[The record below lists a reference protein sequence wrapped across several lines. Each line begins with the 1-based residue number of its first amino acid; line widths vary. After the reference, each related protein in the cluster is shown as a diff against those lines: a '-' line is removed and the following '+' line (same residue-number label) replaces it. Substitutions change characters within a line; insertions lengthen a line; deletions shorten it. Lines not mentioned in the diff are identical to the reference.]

1 MATYRA
7 LISICHIYILL
18 CRLLISKSR
27 FLHLFHSSNHAG
39 NCIFPQ
45 LQTGADNMSNK
56 TALITG
62 GATGIGKE
70 TAKKLLAKGV
80 NIVISGVYQR
90 RCEGEIRAE

>member
-45 LQTGADNMSNK
+45 LQTGADKQQNSIDYRWRDRYRQRDRK
-56 TALITG
+56 EITR
-62 GATGIGKE
+62 
-70 TAKKLLAKGV
+70 
-80 NIVISGVYQR
+80 QR
-90 RCEGEIRAE
+90 REHRD